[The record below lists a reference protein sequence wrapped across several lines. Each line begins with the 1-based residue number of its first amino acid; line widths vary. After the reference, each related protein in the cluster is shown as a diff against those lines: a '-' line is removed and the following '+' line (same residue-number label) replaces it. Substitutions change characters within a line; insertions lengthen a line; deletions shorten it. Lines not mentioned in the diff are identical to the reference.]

1 MKGLRDKKEDP
12 RLLIDSFRS
21 EPTGLLK
28 TGIFSLVL
36 HVALLALVTLNLK
49 PGIPKGSRVYH
60 VTLRPFSAPGG
71 GIQPAG
77 PGLGIPSPPAGSSPP
92 APVENLKPGEI
103 SKGSEIV
110 ESIRPK
116 QKKPEKSEKG
126 EVPEATAKERS
137 DERLRRDEIG
147 LGKKTNKR
155 GESLEKERG
164 SLKSLQEA
172 IEDVHK
178 KVALDEIQK
187 KVARRGYP
195 PQASSVSS
203 SGSSSPSG
211 SGSGTGPGSGGGTG
225 PGSGGFPT
233 GGSSWG
239 SSGGSSV
246 WESKLN
252 EYYSM
257 IWAKIK
263 EEWTLPENLPKGKT
277 NLETIIVVL
286 IDREGR
292 IQKSWLEKRSGNAL
306 YDQMAMRAI
315 KKAEPFPP
323 IPKEF
328 GESTFEIGI
337 RFHPD

>member
-1 MKGLRDKKEDP
+1 MKGLRDKKEESP
-12 RLLIDSFRS
+12 LLIDSFRS
-21 EPTGLLK
+21 ESTGLLK

-36 HVALLALVTLNLK
+36 HVALLAFVTLNLK

-71 GIQPAG
+71 GIQQGG
-77 PGLGIPSPPAGSSPP
+77 PGLGPPSPPPGPSPP
-92 APVENLKPGEI
+92 PAVENLKSGEI
-103 SKGSEIV
+103 SKGKEIV
-110 ESIRPK
+110 ETK
-116 QKKPEKSEKG
+116 QKKPEKS
-126 EVPEATAKERS
+126 
-137 DERLRRDEIG
+137 EIG

-155 GESLEKERG
+155 EESLEKEKG

-172 IEDVHK
+172 MEDVRK

-187 KVARRGYP
+187 RVSRRGGYEKGAREGPPTVP
-195 PQASSVSS
+195 PQASNGSS
-203 SGSSSPSG
+203 SGSSSASG
-211 SGSGTGPGSGGGTG
+211 SGSGTGGPGAGTG
-225 PGSGGFPT
+225 PGSGGSLP
-233 GGSSWG
+233 GGSVWG
-239 SSGGSSV
+239 SSAGD
-246 WESKLN
+246 SKLN

-263 EEWTLPENLPKGKT
+263 EEWTLPENLPKGKMD
-277 NLETIIVVL
+277 LETIIVVL
-286 IDREGR
+286 IDKGGKL
-292 IQKSWLEKRSGNAL
+292 QKSWFEKRSGSAL

>member
-1 MKGLRDKKEDP
+1 MKGLRDKREEP
-12 RLLIDSFRS
+12 PLLIDSFRS
-21 EPTGLLK
+21 ESTGLLK

-36 HVALLALVTLNLK
+36 HVALLALVALNLK

-71 GIQPAG
+71 GIQQAG
-77 PGLGIPSPPAGSSPP
+77 PGLGTPSPPTGPSLPP
-92 APVENLKPGEI
+92 AVENLKSGEI
-103 SKGSEIV
+103 SKGREVV
-110 ESIRPK
+110 ETK
-116 QKKPEKSEKG
+116 QKKPEKS
-126 EVPEATAKERS
+126 
-137 DERLRRDEIG
+137 EIG

-155 GESLEKERG
+155 EESLEKERG

-187 KVARRGYP
+187 RVSRRGGYERGAREGPPTVP
-195 PQASSVSS
+195 PQAWNSLS
-203 SGSSSPSG
+203 SGSSSASG
-211 SGSGTGPGSGGGTG
+211 SGSGTGPGSGVGTG
-225 PGSGGFPT
+225 PGSGGLP
-233 GGSSWG
+233 GGSVWG
-239 SSGGSSV
+239 SSAGD
-246 WESKLN
+246 SKLN

-277 NLETIIVVL
+277 DLETIIVVL
-286 IDREGR
+286 IDRGGKL
-292 IQKSWLEKRSGNAL
+292 QKSWFEKRSGNAL

-328 GESTFEIGI
+328 SDSTFEIGI